1 MHTLPYTRVGLC
13 YARGAG
19 SPTSFPKIKPSLF
32 PPYKRAAW
40 WLWFGGKPEVLRMRA
55 GELLLGLVWASHSFY
70 TAKGAPQDPDPTL
83 TVGLYGEFLI

>member
-1 MHTLPYTRVGLC
+1 
-13 YARGAG
+13 
-19 SPTSFPKIKPSLF
+19 
-32 PPYKRAAW
+32 
-40 WLWFGGKPEVLRMRA
+40 MRA